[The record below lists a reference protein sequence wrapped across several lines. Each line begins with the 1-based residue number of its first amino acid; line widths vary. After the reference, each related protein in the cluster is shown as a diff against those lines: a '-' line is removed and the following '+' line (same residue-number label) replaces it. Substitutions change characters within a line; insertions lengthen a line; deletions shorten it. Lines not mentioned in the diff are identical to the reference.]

1 MKVRIQCGMRAHAAG
16 RLRRSGAPETYITRG
31 DLRRLVRRGC
41 GDRLTAAAG
50 PPVRPIRYAAWAEE
64 HASLSPHLL
73 YVSGEDHHLRIP
85 FMLAMRERGF
95 RITAAGTGDPAPF
108 ARAGLDYCPFRFN
121 RFVNPLADLAAIKTL
136 SRLVADVRPD
146 LVQSFDTKPN
156 LLVPLAARGIPD
168 VLVVRTINGMG
179 WLYSSGSLRALALR
193 AVYIALHQ
201 LAARSTAATVFQNH
215 EDQEF
220 FERHRTLGRGLSLLI
235 PGSGVDIER
244 FERDQATGSSPARL
258 REALGLGAS
267 EVVVTVTRLTRQ
279 KGIPTL
285 LEAAALV
292 HKVRPGV
299 RFLLVGPR
307 GSEGDFAV
315 SKEEI
320 DRHAPYVM
328 ALGQRSDVP
337 SLLALAN
344 VFAFPTEYREG
355 VPRALLEAALAG
367 LPIVTTRMP
376 GCTDVVRH
384 GWSGFLVPPHA
395 PGILA
400 ARIID
405 LLREQAAGRAMGR
418 RAAKLV
424 RQEFGLALTATRY
437 AGLYAELLGW
447 RPDLGPL
454 QTCKG
459 ENEDVCAATMMN
471 GASAIGTSERG

>member
-1 MKVRIQCGMRAHAAG
+1 
-16 RLRRSGAPETYITRG
+16 
-31 DLRRLVRRGC
+31 
-41 GDRLTAAAG
+41 
-50 PPVRPIRYAAWAEE
+50 
-64 HASLSPHLL
+64 LSPHLF
-73 YVSGEDHHLRIP
+73 YISGEDHHLRIP
-85 FMLAMRERGF
+85 FMLAIREQGF

-108 ARAGLDYCPFRFN
+108 AQAGLDYRPFRFD

-136 SRLVADVRPD
+136 SRLLTDVRPD

-156 LLVPLAARGIPD
+156 LLVPLAARGMSD

-179 WLYSSGSLRALALR
+179 WLYSSGSLQALALR
-193 AVYIALHQ
+193 AVSLALHR
-201 LAARSTAATVFQNH
+201 LAARSTAATVFQNR
-215 EDQEF
+215 EDQAF
-220 FERHRTLGRGLSLLI
+220 FERHRTLGRGPDLLI

-267 EVVVTVTRLTRQ
+267 EVVITVTRLTRQ

-307 GSEGDFAV
+307 ESEGDFAV
-315 SKEEI
+315 SKEEM
-320 DRHAPYVM
+320 DRHAPYVI

-337 SLLALAN
+337 SLLGLAD

-355 VPRALLEAALAG
+355 VPRVLLEAALAG
-367 LPIVTTRMP
+367 LPIVTTQMP
-376 GCTDVVRH
+376 GCTDVVRD

-405 LLREQAAGRAMGR
+405 LLRDQAAGRAMGG

-437 AGLYAELLGW
+437 AELYAQLLGW
-447 RPDLGPL
+447 KPHSGSF
-454 QTCKG
+454 QICKG
-459 ENEDVCAATMMN
+459 ANENVRVATMMN
-471 GASAIGTSERG
+471 GASAIGAAERG